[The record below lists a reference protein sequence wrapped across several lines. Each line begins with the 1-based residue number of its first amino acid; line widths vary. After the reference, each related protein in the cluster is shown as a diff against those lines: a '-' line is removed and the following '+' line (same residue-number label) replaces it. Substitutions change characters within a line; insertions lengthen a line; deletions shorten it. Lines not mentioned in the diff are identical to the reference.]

1 MELPPNDLL
10 LLHQVDQETAVLP
23 KHLLV
28 EAPHLVVEEVM
39 VELES
44 FEVVK
49 MVLKVLDLPQV
60 HTRKW

>member
-1 MELPPNDLL
+1 MEFPPNDFL
-10 LLHQVDQETAVLP
+10 LLHQVDQESAVLP

-28 EAPHLVVEEVM
+28 KAHHLVVEEVM

-49 MVLKVLDLPQV
+49 MVLKVLELPQV
-60 HTRKW
+60 HVRKW